1 MEVEQSSNVIA
12 KRVWKIVKI
21 VLYMLKKSITK
32 SKLLVD
38 LQVMMKRGKLASKA
52 IGNLMLYNHYA
63 AFTCRSNTDLSF
75 ISPQEYEF
83 SCSNTPF
90 YASYFAKRKSHHHH
104 NSIDDINLARK
115 VFEMLNNHER
125 PEASPLVALPGFGQT
140 PMVRQLR
147 ITDSPYPLKEEDD
160 PQVDKAAEDF
170 IKKFYK
176 DLKQQKGT
184 PSPYNI
190 WSR

>member
-38 LQVMMKRGKLASKA
+38 LQMMMKRGKLAGKA
-52 IGNLMLYNHYA
+52 ISNLMIYNHYA
-63 AFTCRSNTDLSF
+63 AFTCRSNNDLSF

-90 YASYFAKRKSHHHH
+90 YASYFTKRKSHHHQ

-115 VFEMLNNHER
+115 VFEMLNNHEK
-125 PEASPLVALPGFGQT
+125 PEASPLALPGFGQT

-147 ITDSPYPLKEEDD
+147 ITDSPFPIKEEDD
-160 PQVDKAAEDF
+160 PRVDKAAEDF

-176 DLKQQKGT
+176 ELKQQKGT